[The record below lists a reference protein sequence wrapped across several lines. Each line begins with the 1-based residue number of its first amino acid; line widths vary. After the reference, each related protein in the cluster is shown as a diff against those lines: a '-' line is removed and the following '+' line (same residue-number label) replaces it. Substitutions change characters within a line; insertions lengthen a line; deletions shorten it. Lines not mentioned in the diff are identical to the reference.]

1 MIDFDTAVQTAL
13 SPIVTIP
20 VIAALTLVLGGTIY
34 DSHRRLRNAAADN
47 AKKTLKVVGLVI
59 RAAEKEMARRSA
71 DAIEFTYDSL
81 KNIGWDKLARGDVSM
96 DDVIFGAM
104 PRTFGKPMPRAFGKR
119 RPTFSMDEL
128 KEALRPGEDA
138 AGLEGNGGSPRP
150 YHTAAMSG
158 EPSFSNPSPRAG

>member
-20 VIAALTLVLGGTIY
+20 VIAALTLVLDGTIY

-47 AKKTLKVVGLVI
+47 AKKTLK
-59 RAAEKEMARRSA
+59 M
-71 DAIEFTYDSL
+71 
-81 KNIGWDKLARGDVSM
+81 
-96 DDVIFGAM
+96 
-104 PRTFGKPMPRAFGKR
+104 
-119 RPTFSMDEL
+119 
-128 KEALRPGEDA
+128 KEALRPGEGPNGEKYPTLRPTDTFDPNRVGGGSGIARGAAPSVDDFIADMKRPEDA